1 MSLVKLAHEKNA
13 VEFGKALVERLEQK
27 VGQALAETKVEIAGT
42 LLENPNGIVTDAEG
56 GVKTKAE
63 GGLVGKNRLPDT
75 TGITSSE
82 PGVTPGTP
90 YVTTVSKK
98 PLPGEKGRASVDNPH
113 MPGKANEETEKPA
126 PHEDRAGSKGKRAI
140 RMAMKKKYDKKRAD
154 ESVDSTVLPQVDE
167 KVISPGSVD
176 HMAHA
181 VHQCATGQHPVHSH
195 RGTFTNYEHPHY
207 SIHKDHGGIHPDK
220 AEHRYHV
227 MGSGGHHV
235 FTVHHGSK
243 GVDVKHVGK
252 QS

>member
-13 VEFGKALVERLEQK
+13 VGFGKLVVERLEQK

-42 LLENPNGIVTDAEG
+42 LLENPNGISSSAG
-56 GVKTKAE
+56 GEKTKAE
-63 GGLVGKNRLPDT
+63 GGEVGKDRLPDT
-75 TGITSSE
+75 TGIKSSAGNPP
-82 PGVTPGTP
+82 PGGTKLAHVETKPGT
-90 YVTTVSKK
+90 S
-98 PLPGEKGRASVDNPH
+98 LAVDPKL
-113 MPGKANEETEKPA
+113 PGKANEEVEKSA

-181 VHQCATGQHPVHSH
+181 VHQAATGQVPVHSH
-195 RGTFTNYEHPHY
+195 RGTFTNYDHPHY
-207 SIHKDHGGIHPDK
+207 SIHKDHGGIDPDK

-227 MGSGGHHV
+227 MGAGGHHV
-235 FTVHHGSK
+235 FTVHHSSK
-243 GVDVKHVGK
+243 GVDVKHAGK
-252 QS
+252 Q